1 MRIILLLITVTVS
14 AQGWD
19 GTHVYFPQYTK
30 HFNSNPLY
38 ASEQL
43 GSEGGSKGFLL
54 TRSGNGAHFTLG
66 FMQNSYGEFSHYL
79 TAGFNLNE
87 TKRSQLSLHFGF
99 ADNYSKV
106 YWDRETSDLLYKYLP
121 RQMADNSI
129 VPIMTLVYKFKIT
142 KRIGVHTNISPI
154 FVNTGIF
161 VQI

>member
-1 MRIILLLITVTVS
+1 MRIILLLVTMTVS

-66 FMQNSYGEFSHYL
+66 FMQNSYGDFSHYL
-79 TAGFNLNE
+79 TAGFNLKE
-87 TKRSQLSLHFGF
+87 TKKKSTIS
-99 ADNYSKV
+99 
-106 YWDRETSDLLYKYLP
+106 
-121 RQMADNSI
+121 
-129 VPIMTLVYKFKIT
+129 TLWFC
-142 KRIGVHTNISPI
+142 R
-154 FVNTGIF
+154 
-161 VQI
+161 